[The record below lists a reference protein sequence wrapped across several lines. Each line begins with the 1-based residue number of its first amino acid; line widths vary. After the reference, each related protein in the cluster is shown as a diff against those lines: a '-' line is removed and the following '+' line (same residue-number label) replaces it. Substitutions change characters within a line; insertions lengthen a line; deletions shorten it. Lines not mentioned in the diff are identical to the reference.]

1 MIIDGRTAD
10 ASAPLDYDVLIV
22 GSGPAGVT
30 VAHEFGGTGLRVAV
44 LESGGEDFEPE
55 NQELYDGQVT
65 GLEEVDLTAIR
76 LRMLGGTSNHWGGH
90 CLPLDPIDFSRAPLS
105 GMTGWPVSREAMLP
119 FYARAHEYLK
129 LGAFEYGT
137 YEPKGVSAD
146 DLLLADNDMVENS
159 VLRLS
164 ANPPTNF
171 GERYRELPGARTV
184 SDLWLWT
191 NLTGLDLSPEG
202 VVRGVRTPTLAGVE
216 RTFTART
223 VVLACGAVENARQLL
238 LANAANGTSFGDAGD
253 LIGACYMDHPAG
265 GSAFL
270 WPHEPLRDKA
280 NWSRELYAPD
290 GTELRYVWRLHDAV
304 LEREGLQN
312 AQFYLIPYSSDSDAR
327 GSGSAMPSAECRDS
341 SRSPNG
347 RSAAS
352 GRNFSLS
359 AQLLQVH
366 HRTPT
371 RWSPTRCSPKAAS
384 TGCCSSTSAEQ
395 QPNRAS
401 RVTLDGGRDA
411 LGLPLPA
418 ARLVADRGRQA
429 ERHPHHRTDRP
440 GGGRGRSRPARV
452 RGGARRALLEHDHL
466 VAPARHRPGWPR
478 ARGTASS
485 IPTACVHGTRN
496 LYVAGGSVMPTGGRA
511 NPTLTITALAIR
523 LADHLKAEQGV

>member
-30 VAHEFGGTGLRVAV
+30 VAHEFGGTGLRVAI

-76 LRMLGGTSNHWGGH
+76 LRMLGGTSNHWGGY

-146 DLLLADNDMVENS
+146 DLLLADDDVVENS

-171 GERYRELPGARTV
+171 GQRYRQFLE
-184 SDLWLWT
+184 SDSVRLWLWT

-202 VVRGVRTPTLAGVE
+202 VVRGVRTRTLDGTE

-238 LANAANGTSFGDAGD
+238 LANEANGTSFGNAGD
-253 LIGACYMDHPAG
+253 LIGACYIDHPAG
-265 GSAFL
+265 GAAFL

-280 NWSRELYAPD
+280 NWSNDLSAPD
-290 GTELRYVWRLHDAV
+290 GTEMRYVWRLHDAV

-312 AQFYLIPYSSDSDAR
+312 AQFYLIPYSSDSASR
-327 GSGSAMPSAECRDS
+327 GSAKRDAEPRHEGLQVARPS
-341 SRSPNG
+341 G
-347 RSAAS
+347 RSAAR

-359 AQLLQVH
+359 RQLLQVH
-366 HRTPT
+366 PER
-371 RWSPTRCSPKAAS
+371 RR
-384 TGCCSSTSAEQ
+384 
-395 QPNRAS
+395 
-401 RVTLDGGRDA
+401 DGRRR
-411 LGLPLPA
+411 GLP
-418 ARLVADRGRQA
+418 RRQ
-429 ERHPHHRTDRP
+429 RRP
-440 GGGRGRSRPARV
+440 GAAQVRV
-452 RGGARRALLEHDHL
+452 RAA
-466 VAPARHRPGWPR
+466 A
-478 ARGTASS
+478 
-485 IPTACVHGTRN
+485 
-496 LYVAGGSVMPTGGRA
+496 
-511 NPTLTITALAIR
+511 
-523 LADHLKAEQGV
+523 